1 MGWGKTTSGL
11 REWPEKLL
19 VLAVK
24 MSHAHRSYD
33 KRQKVYLEETLPVGD
48 VLGVA
53 SLIFLIGAMG
63 EAPWRHVTGLSEH

>member
-53 SLIFLIGAMG
+53 SLIFLMG
-63 EAPWRHVTGLSEH
+63 PWVKLLGDM